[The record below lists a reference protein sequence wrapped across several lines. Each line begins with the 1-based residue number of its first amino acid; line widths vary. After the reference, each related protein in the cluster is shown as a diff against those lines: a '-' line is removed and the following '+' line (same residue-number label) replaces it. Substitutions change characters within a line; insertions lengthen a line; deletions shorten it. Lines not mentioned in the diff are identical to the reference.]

1 MKNLKR
7 ILLPA
12 ILAIGMAACS
22 ESDGPV
28 TLSENEVNID
38 MNGGTGTFTVEAPG
52 DWYIETDGQTWYT
65 VSPMQGSGTTE
76 VTVTIT
82 SSEEVAPRAAVITVY
97 GSGSSVATV
106 AITQTGTENPE
117 NPANQ
122 TFSIRAAGETREI
135 VLPENDGYEV
145 VIPDGAGWI
154 SVAEKKE
161 FSIVLGISEN
171 TGTDQYRSAEVTVN
185 NSDGSLL
192 ATLDITQ
199 SWRNVEPGELL
210 FEEIFITSN
219 LIAETGKVDTRNM
232 EQYFKLTNNTDQ
244 TLDIGGIAIA
254 ESEITSKNQ
263 AMMNIVWNP
272 DRRNEVAAI
281 GCMYVIPKESGK
293 HLLEPGESVLIANN
307 AQNYRSSNPTS
318 FDLTG
323 ADFEWYN
330 ESTVTSIMDVD
341 NPDVPNLEVWISGSM
356 TIFIL
361 NSQMNS
367 GYVLA
372 SVPSGMTAEQ
382 FASSEDYLWSGDRQW
397 QNTAGRDFSAKFNY
411 DAIPNDWI
419 IDAVVVSTQEEYVY
433 NPFCDA
439 LDAGFTYCA
448 TNGDDTGRY
457 GKSMQ
462 RKKNSDGTLV
472 DTNNS
477 TNDFNHAVTA
487 SLAN

>member
-330 ESTVTSIMDVD
+330 ESTVTSMMDVD
-341 NPDVPNLEVWISGSM
+341 NPDVPNLEVWISGTM

-382 FASSEDYLWSGDRQW
+382 FTSSEDYLWSGDRQW
-397 QNTAGRDFSAKFNY
+397 QNTAGRDFSADPFGY
-411 DAIPNDWI
+411 DRNARTGLP
-419 IDAVVVSTQEEYVY
+419 TQSIQTSK
-433 NPFCDA
+433 D
-439 LDAGFTYCA
+439 
-448 TNGDDTGRY
+448 
-457 GKSMQ
+457 S
-462 RKKNSDGTLV
+462 
-472 DTNNS
+472 
-477 TNDFNHAVTA
+477 
-487 SLAN
+487 